1 MERTPLKRP
10 VSRRL
15 RWIVAGLFVLAFA
28 SRLAI
33 VVALGVYRTPLR
45 VELQHIAMSV
55 ASGQGYANP
64 YCLPTGPTAHNT
76 PLYPL
81 LLAGVFA
88 LLGSG
93 QSGELG
99 INILNAL
106 AVSAVY
112 ALLPLVALA
121 LRLPTRVGVTASML
135 GILAPVHYLVE
146 LRGGEYGFCAL
157 FLEILFL
164 ATAKLWRQRAFNLKS
179 GVLHGL
185 GWGVTLLLNPN
196 LLPVGL
202 AWLAAAFRRNGTK
215 VLVFGAALLLAG
227 VSVLA
232 PWAARNKVVLGHAI
246 FLRSTFGMELQ
257 VSNNEVARA
266 TALDNI
272 WAGTQSANHPYTN
285 PAQAERVRRLGEAA
299 YDSQKLSQALQW
311 IRAEPWKFCE
321 LTLARVAFF
330 WFPKTEHWWHSASLW
345 VLTLLAWAGWFSV
358 KRRHRAGLVLI
369 QLVWLAYPA
378 VYYLLAAENRY
389 RYPVHWT
396 LLLFAAITLERIR
409 RHFTPSSVAGSNEI
423 HS

>member
-1 MERTPLKRP
+1 
-10 VSRRL
+10 
-15 RWIVAGLFVLAFA
+15 
-28 SRLAI
+28 
-33 VVALGVYRTPLR
+33 
-45 VELQHIAMSV
+45 MSV

-146 LRGGEYGFCAL
+146 LRGVEYGFCAL
-157 FLEILFL
+157 FLEVLFL
-164 ATAKLWRQRAFNLKS
+164 ATAKLWRQRAFNLKN
-179 GVLHGL
+179 GILHGL
-185 GWGVTLLLNPN
+185 GWGTALLLSPS
-196 LLPVGL
+196 LLPVGA
-202 AWLAAAFRRNGTK
+202 AWLAAALRRNGTK
-215 VLVFGAALLLAG
+215 VLVFGSALLLAG

-232 PWAARNKVVLGHAI
+232 PWAARNKVVLGHAV
-246 FLRSTFGMELQ
+246 FLRSNFGLELQ

-266 TALDNI
+266 TAADNL
-272 WAGTQSANHPYTN
+272 WNGGQGDNHPYSSPT
-285 PAQAERVRRLGEAA
+285 QAERVRRLGEVE
-299 YDSQKLSQALQW
+299 YNRQKLNQALQW

-330 WFPKTEHWWHSASLW
+330 WFPKTERWWHSAPLW
-345 VLTLLAWAGWFSV
+345 VLTLLAWAGWFSM
-358 KRRHRAGLVLI
+358 KRRHRAGFVLI
-369 QLVWLAYPA
+369 LLVWLAYPA
-378 VYYLLAAENRY
+378 IYYVLQADSRY

-396 LLLFAAITLERIR
+396 LLLFAAIALERIR
-409 RHFTPSSVAGSNEI
+409 RYFTPFSVAGSNEI